1 LIGGLKGMMGLS
13 RAYLRAHWLSD
24 AIAGILLRISC
35 AVVIALTVGQ
45 IQRRVEKGRE

>member
-1 LIGGLKGMMGLS
+1 VRS
-13 RAYLRAHWLSD
+13 SD
-24 AIAGILLRISC
+24 AIAGILLGISC